1 MTTNFTSLAGKLLI
15 AMPNIDDER
24 FEKAVIYVSAHTEN
38 DGAMGLV
45 INRPADRI
53 RFRDIVE
60 QMGMIYKHADYEPDI
75 LLGGPTQLTRGFI
88 LHSDDY
94 QSDTTLSH
102 HQDIALT
109 TSERILT
116 DVVAGQG
123 PKHFLLAL
131 GCATW
136 IAGQLEEEIMSNV
149 WLTTEVNSDLL
160 FRVPY
165 EHRWE
170 MALSTLGVSA
180 PLLFSEYGK
189 A

>member
-1 MTTNFTSLAGKLLI
+1 MTANFTSLAGKLLI
-15 AMPNIDDER
+15 AMPNIDDDR
-24 FEKAVIYVSAHTEN
+24 FDRAVIYVSAHTEN
-38 DGAMGLV
+38 DGAMGIV
-45 INRPADRI
+45 INRPADKI

-60 QMGMIYKHADYEPDI
+60 QMGMPYTSTEYEPDV

-94 QSDTTLSH
+94 RSETTLSH
-102 HQDIALT
+102 HQDISLT
-109 TSERILT
+109 TSERILS
-116 DVVAGQG
+116 DVASHQG

-149 WLTTEVNSDLL
+149 WLTTDANSDLL
-160 FRVPY
+160 FRIPY
-165 EHRWE
+165 ELRWE
-170 MALSTLGVSA
+170 TALATLGVSA